1 MKRNLL
7 LSTLLLASASMA
19 AQGFDGSFDEPW
31 ETCYPD
37 GKTAVGTQPKGWMA
51 SSVCKNFIIT
61 ITEEL
66 VAPDADRM
74 EEGNGHSVKM
84 WNNYVGMLGI
94 GATAPGY
101 ITLGTS
107 WAYGDVTN
115 VGKPEDT
122 SDGGSYGGI
131 EFTSRPDSLVFYA
144 KRTHAQEAPAN
155 GSFNSKE
162 KAMAIFYSWTGTTSS
177 KVITGMSNAPVEI
190 DMIDREKDIL
200 GMPTGSEVTGDAKL
214 VASVEYPIEGDI
226 ENWTRQSVAI
236 DYKSD
241 GNPEK
246 MNIIFSAS
254 DYFNR
259 SELGTGNT
267 LTVDDV
273 QLIYNSRLKSLSV
286 GGEDVP
292 GFDNG
297 VFDYQLPADMKGA
310 EIKAD
315 AFGKDAKVEVT
326 EDGDVVKVVVTDETA
341 QDEKV
346 NTYTL
351 TFKGEQAV
359 ITLPEAAPSV
369 TYGDAVSE
377 LGFVSN
383 SDAAFTYSFSV
394 GGVLEVGE
402 DGMLHAVGSGEVMVT
417 ASQAGNDN
425 FTSAVSEPLA
435 VTVAK
440 APLNVSL
447 SEDAWCWRGINV
459 SVSNQGNGKCGYAF
473 VMDGLKGDDAGKAA
487 EEIFTKLPTVKA
499 NAPTEAEKAGDTRA
513 AALSGGEAANYSIT
527 LAEDAKFTVVKNKV
541 GVYVRLGNNTLSS
554 AYDYETYRT
563 VKAAV
568 GQEEYIFTV
577 EYADAVYDDADV
589 LAGMEVQPEVVCG
602 VNKDAAIGEEFPVS
616 VKLPEQVSFD
626 NFELVSIVPD
636 VAKLVMAANPGV
648 TVTVPDEVVYGDE
661 FALASNELGIT
672 YASKVLT
679 AGVVS
684 MTSKGV
690 VTAKKAGKAELVV
703 ITSATTKEGVE
714 YGVTTTRAAFDVQ
727 KAPLTITA
735 QDVTVKSGDELPE
748 AYELAYEGWIGKDTV
763 ETVFEVAPVAVPELP
778 AELVPGTYDIVV
790 KVEAEPENYEVKTV
804 NGTLTVE
811 GNGDGVAS
819 VNRENAKV
827 TYANGN
833 LYVPCGGRV
842 EIYALTGALVGRY
855 EGAVIPVALRT
866 NTLYIVKTQK
876 GAFRLWV
883 K

>member
-1 MKRNLL
+1 
-7 LSTLLLASASMA
+7 
-19 AQGFDGSFDEPW
+19 
-31 ETCYPD
+31 
-37 GKTAVGTQPKGWMA
+37 
-51 SSVCKNFIIT
+51 
-61 ITEEL
+61 
-66 VAPDADRM
+66 
-74 EEGNGHSVKM
+74 
-84 WNNYVGMLGI
+84 
-94 GATAPGY
+94 
-101 ITLGTS
+101 
-107 WAYGDVTN
+107 
-115 VGKPEDT
+115 
-122 SDGGSYGGI
+122 
-131 EFTSRPDSLVFYA
+131 
-144 KRTHAQEAPAN
+144 
-155 GSFNSKE
+155 
-162 KAMAIFYSWTGTTSS
+162 
-177 KVITGMSNAPVEI
+177 
-190 DMIDREKDIL
+190 
-200 GMPTGSEVTGDAKL
+200 
-214 VASVEYPIEGDI
+214 
-226 ENWTRQSVAI
+226 
-236 DYKSD
+236 
-241 GNPEK
+241 
-246 MNIIFSAS
+246 
-254 DYFNR
+254 
-259 SELGTGNT
+259 
-267 LTVDDV
+267 
-273 QLIYNSRLKSLSV
+273 
-286 GGEDVP
+286 
-292 GFDNG
+292 
-297 VFDYQLPADMKGA
+297 MKGT

-459 SVSNQGNGKCGYAF
+459 SASNQGNGKCGYAF

-499 NAPTEAEKAGDTRA
+499 NAPKEVEKAGDTRA

-589 LAGMEVQPEVVCG
+589 LAGMEVQPEVVCD

-616 VKLPEQVSFD
+616 VKLPGQVSFD
-626 NFELVSIVPD
+626 NFDLVSIVPD

-648 TVTVPDEVVYGDE
+648 TVTVPEEVVYGDE

-672 YASKVLT
+672 YISKVLT

-703 ITSATTKEGVE
+703 ITSATTKDDVE

-735 QDVTVKSGDELPE
+735 QDVTVKAGDELPE

-763 ETVFEVAPVAVPELP
+763 ETVFEVVPVAVPELP
-778 AELVPGTYDIVV
+778 VELVPGTYDIVV

-827 TYANGN
+827 AYANGN

-855 EGAVIPVALRT
+855 EGTVIPVALRT